1 MKKSLAKLTFI
12 STLML
17 AANNALALPNDNN
30 DKDEE
35 VQIAE
40 EAMLIQVIDPVTG
53 LIIYARCPTLPDC
66 DDDYQSMAE
75 LDQDE

>member
-1 MKKSLAKLTFI
+1 MKQSLAKLTLI

-17 AANNALALPNDNN
+17 AANSAVALPNDNN

-35 VQIAE
+35 IQIAE
-40 EAMLIQVIDPVTG
+40 EMLIQAIDPETG
-53 LIIYARCPTLPDC
+53 LVIYIFCPTLPDC

-75 LDQDE
+75 LDQDEQ